1 MTQIDQKWLT
11 FLSERIA
18 HYSILKAVKTF
29 TRTKP
34 NLQGIAMHAKQV
46 IWSDPNVDVED
57 YKHFLNI
64 ELHSFWVLD
73 NVLTLF
79 LMKAVMFWNFKEDF
93 SFSSGKPKFWN
104 SLALSDHGPPTHRQI
119 SREIAAIHPEWKHDQ
134 KENGLRRR
142 PQAHIVKLTQVSS
155 QSKNKRDEKLLWH
168 IWNDDITLG
177 RDLRK
182 ENLYNTTKF
191 SFLLKTAY
199 FDSNPGFLNSQSK
212 FPIRSSTPT
221 EV

>member
-1 MTQIDQKWLT
+1 
-11 FLSERIA
+11 
-18 HYSILKAVKTF
+18 
-29 TRTKP
+29 
-34 NLQGIAMHAKQV
+34 MHAKQV

-64 ELHSFWVLD
+64 ELHSLWLLD

-104 SLALSDHGPPTHRQI
+104 TLALSDHGPPTHRQI

>member
-1 MTQIDQKWLT
+1 MGHQHTVRSAEKLQQ
-11 FLSERIA
+11 
-18 HYSILKAVKTF
+18 F
-29 TRTKP
+29 TR
-34 NLQGIAMHAKQV
+34 NE
-46 IWSDPNVDVED
+46 N
-57 YKHFLNI
+57 
-64 ELHSFWVLD
+64 
-73 NVLTLF
+73 
-79 LMKAVMFWNFKEDF
+79 
-93 SFSSGKPKFWN
+93 
-104 SLALSDHGPPTHRQI
+104 
-119 SREIAAIHPEWKHDQ
+119 Q

-168 IWNDDITLG
+168 IWNDDIKLG

-182 ENLYNTTKF
+182 EKLYNTNKF